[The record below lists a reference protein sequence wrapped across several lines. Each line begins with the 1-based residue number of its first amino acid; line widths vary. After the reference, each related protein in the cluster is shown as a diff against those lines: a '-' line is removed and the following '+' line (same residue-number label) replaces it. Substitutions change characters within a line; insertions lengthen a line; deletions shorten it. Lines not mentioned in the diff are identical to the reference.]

1 MKFISAAVA
10 FFTLTFG
17 LMLVPTAATAA
28 PGAYPGSVPTSCGFS
43 VPSIDGP
50 HRLRVHINVTA
61 GNAVPTGDIA
71 LRLRRHTASGWKLVR
86 SPAVTYAGG
95 RMTFKFGH
103 LRRGLYKV
111 RYFYH
116 ATTNSVFQDCV
127 SVAKRARVH
136 G

>member
-1 MKFISAAVA
+1 MKLISAAVA
-10 FFTLTFG
+10 AIALFFSM
-17 LMLVPTAATAA
+17 MLVPTAATAA

-43 VPSIDGP
+43 VPALDGP
-50 HRLRVHINVTA
+50 HRLRVHMNVTA
-61 GNAVPTGDIA
+61 GNAVPTGTIA

-86 SPAVTYAGG
+86 SPAMTYQGG
-95 RMTFKFGH
+95 RVTFRFGH

-111 RYFYH
+111 RYFYNSP
-116 ATTNSVFQDCV
+116 TNSVFQDCA